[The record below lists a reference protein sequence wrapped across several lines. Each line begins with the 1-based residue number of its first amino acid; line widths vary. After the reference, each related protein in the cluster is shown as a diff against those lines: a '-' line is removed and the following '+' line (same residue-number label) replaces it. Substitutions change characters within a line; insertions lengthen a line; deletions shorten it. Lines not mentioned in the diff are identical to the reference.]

1 MMRPAEYD
9 LGRALFYVVGVSCDE
24 AEWRI
29 ALAPVGSRW
38 KAKHYRNKFHPP
50 DIARSNTLDFAG
62 KAVCQQGLRP
72 LLETPRSEHY
82 AIK

>member
-29 ALAPVGSRW
+29 ALAPVGSWW
-38 KAKHYRNKFHPP
+38 KAKRPRGKLHPP
-50 DIARSNTLDFAG
+50 AIARSNTLDF
-62 KAVCQQGLRP
+62 P
-72 LLETPRSEHY
+72 
-82 AIK
+82 